1 MSQQASCETQ
11 VGASDVSEYFAEEE
25 WKLLHEWQKELYRNV
40 MKEIHQALISLGPLI
55 ANTVYLIRTKGKEE
69 LCPMDSQPSKSI
81 YSITHSPTKT
91 GNEDISSEG
100 FLRINHIEEP
110 KDQRGQDPGVH
121 SPDTQYPSS
130 RCHTDAL
137 LPNKHD
143 EKAYCRSH
151 YNREKN
157 ATPSH
162 PGIGFLQPT
171 SNLTVTAEQT
181 SDRFFTNRPY
191 TGIGEC
197 SMLQSSEN
205 TFDAPVC
212 SLNVKEEGETCP
224 IEYHLSDRQE
234 SACSPAEAPRS
245 TKKFWKWSDE
255 NYVEEIAVQ
264 NTVHNKTNVQQFQ
277 MGETSNGESLLT
289 QISSMSNRYDQTTL
303 CKSNYLSECQTNCI
317 EKSENVIYERKH
329 KGEKLYTC
337 RECSKSFS
345 KKSALT
351 FHQKEH
357 RSCLR
362 DQPYKCS
369 RCDKSFFSNSN
380 LVCHERIH
388 LGDKPYT
395 CTQCGKS
402 FIQKY
407 TLISHYRTHT
417 GEKPYQCSE
426 CGKRFSDKSSRNRH
440 RMLHTGEK
448 PYTCTECGKSFSDR
462 SNHSRHQRSHAQEK
476 L

>member
-162 PGIGFLQPT
+162 PGI
-171 SNLTVTAEQT
+171 
-181 SDRFFTNRPY
+181 
-191 TGIGEC
+191 
-197 SMLQSSEN
+197 EN

>member
-69 LCPMDSQPSKSI
+69 LCPMDSQLSKRI

-91 GNEDISSEG
+91 SSEGISSEG

-110 KDQRGQDPGVH
+110 KDQRGQDPES
-121 SPDTQYPSS
+121 SPDAQYPSS
-130 RCHTDAL
+130 GCHTDAL
-137 LPNKHD
+137 LLNKHD
-143 EKAYCRSH
+143 EKVYCRSH
-151 YNREKN
+151 YNGEEISI
-157 ATPSH
+157 PSH
-162 PGIGFLQPT
+162 PGIGFLHPT
-171 SNLTVTAEQT
+171 SSLTVTAEQT
-181 SDRFFTNRPY
+181 SERFFTERPY

-197 SMLQSSEN
+197 SMLQNSEN
-205 TFDAPVC
+205 TFDPPVC

-234 SACSPAEAPRS
+234 RVSSPAEAPGS
-245 TKKFWKWSDE
+245 TKFWKWSDE
-255 NYVEEIAVQ
+255 NYVEKRAVK
-264 NTVHNKTNVQQFQ
+264 NAVHNKTNVQQFQ
-277 MGETSNGESLLT
+277 MGETSNGESLVK
-289 QISSMSNRYDQTTL
+289 QISSMSKRRDQTTL
-303 CKSNYLSECQTNCI
+303 CKSSCLSKCRTNCM
-317 EKSENVIYERKH
+317 EKSENVIYQRKH

-337 RECSKSFS
+337 RECDKSFS
-345 KKSALT
+345 KKTTLT

-357 RSCLR
+357 RGCLR

-369 RCDKSFFSNSN
+369 QCDKSFFSNSN

-388 LGDKPYT
+388 LGEKPYT

-448 PYTCTECGKSFSDR
+448 PYTCTEYGKSFSDR
-462 SNHSRHQRSHAQEK
+462 SNHSRHQRSHAQETVK
-476 L
+476 